1 MTSASQSSV
10 LQVAPAPRGA
20 LQGHVYRQLC
30 ELILNGEIAPGQ
42 LITMW
47 PAANRGR
54 LQGAC
59 VAARRRN
66 QVESKFRSGKANDCV
81 VSRVPATRRRSLIAL
96 ELLGRL
102 VISAPS
108 GRRPPL
114 ECHLK
119 CANGSTVSTARCSRR
134 RSQAFSSTDAKVAR
148 ENGVGTSPDLA
159 SAGGVV
165 APSAVADELCDRDV
179 AGDVRAGCVLEF
191 KLAAAARLHQIVYRA
206 TPSTTVARSLPSACV
221 PSSKPRKPISVASRG
236 MLGRHSL
243 PAGPWKA
250 ARREAPRLR
259 G

>member
-1 MTSASQSSV
+1 MTCISKFGA
-10 LQVAPAPRGA
+10 AGRPRAPRHFAGPRLSAALRADPQRRDRAGA
-20 LQGHVYRQLC
+20 TYHD
-30 ELILNGEIAPGQ
+30 
-42 LITMW
+42 W

-148 ENGVGTSPDLA
+148 ENGVGTGPDLA

-191 KLAAAARLHQIVYRA
+191 KLAAAARLHQIV
-206 TPSTTVARSLPSACV
+206 
-221 PSSKPRKPISVASRG
+221 
-236 MLGRHSL
+236 
-243 PAGPWKA
+243 
-250 ARREAPRLR
+250 
-259 G
+259 